1 MLEPLEPVVALGF
14 GKGNDRERLQVELPT
29 IEHYEAPTYFKIA
42 RLGRLFQ
49 FRFSKLE
56 NLHLLYTTVEI
67 FALFPSPHL
76 LDLPVVDDYYES
88 LPFANVKYTFL
99 FSDPH

>member
-29 IEHYEAPTYFKIA
+29 IEHHEAPTYFKIA
-42 RLGRLFQ
+42 RLRRLFQ

-56 NLHLLYTTVEI
+56 NLHLLYTTVEV
-67 FALFPSPHL
+67 FALFPPSHL
-76 LDLPVVDDYYES
+76 LDFPEVEKQL
-88 LPFANVKYTFL
+88 L
-99 FSDPH
+99 

>member
-49 FRFSKLE
+49 LRFSKL
-56 NLHLLYTTVEI
+56 
-67 FALFPSPHL
+67 
-76 LDLPVVDDYYES
+76 LDLNMEVISPMFEKQTIIAVYHPVLIRCSKID
-88 LPFANVKYTFL
+88 
-99 FSDPH
+99 

>member
-29 IEHYEAPTYFKIA
+29 IEHHEATPNFKIA
-42 RLGRLFQ
+42 RLRRLFQ

-67 FALFPSPHL
+67 FALFPPSHL
-76 LDLPVVDDYYES
+76 LDFPEVE
-88 LPFANVKYTFL
+88 NE
-99 FSDPH
+99 

>member
-29 IEHYEAPTYFKIA
+29 IEHHEAPTYFKIA

-49 FRFSKLE
+49 FRFSKRKLE
-56 NLHLLYTTVEI
+56 SGLLDFWTTYDALLTILVQT
-67 FALFPSPHL
+67 FAEENILFP
-76 LDLPVVDDYYES
+76 
-88 LPFANVKYTFL
+88 
-99 FSDPH
+99 FSR

>member
-29 IEHYEAPTYFKIA
+29 IEHHEAPTYFKIA
-42 RLGRLFQ
+42 RLRGIFQ

-56 NLHLLYTTVEI
+56 NSHLLYTTVEI
-67 FALFPSPHL
+67 FALFPPSHF
-76 LDLPVVDDYYES
+76 LDFPVVKNDYFEN
-88 LPFANVKYTFL
+88 LPFARL
-99 FSDPH
+99 FHLKNDPH

>member
-29 IEHYEAPTYFKIA
+29 IEHHEAPTYFKIA
-42 RLGRLFQ
+42 RLRRLFQ

-56 NLHLLYTTVEI
+56 NLHLLYTTVEV
-67 FALFPSPHL
+67 FALFPPSHL
-76 LDLPVVDDYYES
+76 LDFPVVE
-88 LPFANVKYTFL
+88 KRL
-99 FSDPH
+99 F